1 MPIYTYK
8 CEACNFI
15 FEELV
20 SYDKKDDVNCN
31 LCKGKAHRGAAETF
45 GINTTL
51 NPKTDTI
58 YSPKEI
64 DKVVGAESEKKWA
77 GYDERWRQ
85 RYEARQQKRWK
96 GMTPTPVN
104 IPKDPDGKYTPIM
117 HLGNSKDREL
127 RREYSTAL
135 QEHRAERKKR
145 GEDQFDAP
153 GAIL

>member
-1 MPIYTYK
+1 
-8 CEACNFI
+8 
-15 FEELV
+15 
-20 SYDKKDDVNCN
+20 
-31 LCKGKAHRGAAETF
+31 
-45 GINTTL
+45 
-51 NPKTDTI
+51 
-58 YSPKEI
+58 
-64 DKVVGAESEKKWA
+64 
-77 GYDERWRQ
+77 
-85 RYEARQQKRWK
+85 
-96 GMTPTPVN
+96 MTPTPVN